1 MAGATMHATVPS
13 RFTIWTMMWNNLR
26 ARPLRT
32 ALAVLGVALE
42 VFLVLLIVGM
52 TSGVVAEWAERVEGV
67 GADILVQPPNSSI
80 FLAFSSPVMQES
92 LTPKIANLKGVDQV
106 APVLVA
112 ADTRTLDITYGI
124 DYDSFSSLSSGFMFR
139 AGRRFENSDEAIID
153 DLKAGSK
160 HLRVGDK
167 VTLLGHEFTI
177 CGIVASGKGARSY
190 IPLRAA
196 QDLVG
201 AERRVSVFYVRSTG
215 DTQAARQELA
225 GLLPGH
231 RILSMAEY
239 LTLMNSSNLPE
250 LRPFVNSMV
259 GLGIAIS
266 FLVIL
271 LTMHTM
277 VMERTRE
284 IGILKA
290 LGASRAVILRLVM
303 QETFLMAV
311 LGAAVGLACTYGVR
325 AVLKQTTPTLR
336 IDVPA
341 DWVLRAILL
350 ALGGAIGGALY
361 PAYRAT
367 RIDPVDALAYE

>member
-1 MAGATMHATVPS
+1 MDRTPS
-13 RFTIWTMMWNNLR
+13 IGFTLWSFVWSNLR
-26 ARPLRT
+26 IRPLRT

-52 TSGVVAEWAERVEGV
+52 TSGVVAEWAERVQGV

-92 LTPKIANLKGVDQV
+92 LAAKIAALRSVDQV

-112 ADTRTLDITYGI
+112 ADTRTLDVVYGI
-124 DYDSFSSLSSGFMFR
+124 DYDSFSSLSDGFVFR
-139 AGRRFENSDEAIID
+139 AGRRFDGADEVVID
-153 DLKAGSK
+153 DIKSESK
-160 HLRVGDK
+160 HLKVGDR

-177 CGIVASGKGARSY
+177 CGIVASGKGARYY
-190 IPLRAA
+190 IPLRSA

-201 AERRVSVFYVRSTG
+201 AENRVSIFYVRSTG
-215 DTQAARQELA
+215 NTDATRQDLTA
-225 GLLPGH
+225 LLPGN

-250 LRPFVNSMV
+250 LRPFINSMV

-266 FLVIL
+266 FLIVL

-290 LGASRAVILRLVM
+290 LGASRLAILRFVM
-303 QETFLMAV
+303 QETFLMAL
-311 LGAAVGLACTYGVR
+311 LGAAFGLACTYGVR

-336 IDVPA
+336 IDISA

-350 ALGGAIGGALY
+350 ALVGALGGALY
-361 PAYRAT
+361 PAYRAA

>member
-1 MAGATMHATVPS
+1 
-13 RFTIWTMMWNNLR
+13 MWNNLR
-26 ARPLRT
+26 VRPLRT
-32 ALAVLGVALE
+32 TLAVTGVALE

-52 TSGVVAEWAERVEGV
+52 TTGVVAEWAERVEGV

-92 LTPKIANLKGVDQV
+92 LSGKIADLKGVDQV

-112 ADTRTLDITYGI
+112 ADTRTLDVIYGI
-124 DYDSFSSLSSGFMFR
+124 DYNSFTSLSNGFVFR
-139 AGRRFENSDEAIID
+139 AGRRFENPDEVIID
-153 DLKAGSK
+153 DLKSASK
-160 HLRVGDK
+160 HLQVGERI
-167 VTLLGHEFTI
+167 TLLGHEFAI
-177 CGIVASGKGARSY
+177 CGIVASGKGARYY
-190 IPLRAA
+190 IPLRTA

-201 AERRVSVFYVRSTG
+201 AEKRVSIFYVRSTG
-215 DTQAARQELA
+215 DTEATRQQLA
-225 GLLPGH
+225 GLLPGN

-250 LRPFVNSMV
+250 LRPFIDSMV

-266 FLVIL
+266 FLVVL

-290 LGASRAVILRLVM
+290 LGASRVAILRFVL
-303 QETFLMAV
+303 QETFLIAV
-311 LGAAVGLACTYGVR
+311 LGTALGLACTYGVR

-336 IDVPA
+336 IDISA
-341 DWVLRAILL
+341 DWVLRAIFL
-350 ALGGAIGGALY
+350 ALGGALGGALY
-361 PAYRAT
+361 PAYRAAS
-367 RIDPVDALAYE
+367 IDPVDALAYE